1 MKAPAII
8 AIIVFVILFALHHDY
23 WNWAN
28 STLVFGFIPA
38 GLAYHA
44 GYSVVAAVFW
54 YLVSK
59 FAWPHAI
66 EKWADQP
73 ND

>member
-1 MKAPAII
+1 MRTSVIISII
-8 AIIVFVILFALHHDY
+8 AFVVLFALHQDS
-23 WNWAN
+23 WNWDN

-54 YLVSK
+54 YLVSR
-59 FAWPHAI
+59 FAWPHAV
-66 EKWADQP
+66 EKWAEEP

>member
-1 MKAPAII
+1 MRTSVIISII
-8 AIIVFVILFALHHDY
+8 AFVVPFALHQDS
-23 WNWAN
+23 WNWDN

-54 YLVSK
+54 YLVSR
-59 FAWPHAI
+59 FAWPHAV
-66 EKWADQP
+66 EKWAEEP